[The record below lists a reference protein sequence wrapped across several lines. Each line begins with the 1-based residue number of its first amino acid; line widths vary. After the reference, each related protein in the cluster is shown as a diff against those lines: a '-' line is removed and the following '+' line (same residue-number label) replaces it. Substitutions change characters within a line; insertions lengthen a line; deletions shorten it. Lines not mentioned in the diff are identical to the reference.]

1 MKFIFGDHVHHF
13 DRPWVMGIVNV
24 TPDSFSDGGLCETT
38 EAAIAHA
45 LRLVEEGA
53 DVLDIGG
60 ESTRPGSLPVDT
72 QEEIDRVVPVIE
84 ALRNKVKIPISIDTS
99 KAAVAEAAC
108 EAGAGI
114 INDVTALEG
123 DPRMGEVVARY
134 QAGLCLM
141 HMKGTPK
148 TMQDEV
154 TYTDAVNEI
163 EQYLGTAIQRALAH
177 GISPDSMLVD
187 PGIGF
192 GKHLNHNLQLI
203 QACGSIAK
211 RLNRPIL
218 MGVSRKSFLGTLTG
232 RSVHEREAGTAA
244 AVTACV
250 LAGAHIVRVHHVA
263 AARDVVAVAQALR
276 TTRETTGEW
285 NG

>member
-1 MKFIFGDHVHHF
+1 
-13 DRPWVMGIVNV
+13 MGIVNV

-38 EAAIAHA
+38 ETAVQHA

-53 DVLDIGG
+53 DILDIGG
-60 ESTRPGSLPVDT
+60 ESTRPGSLPVGT

-84 ALRNKVKIPISIDTS
+84 ALRDKVNIPISIDTS
-99 KAAVAEAAC
+99 KAAVAQASC
-108 EAGAGI
+108 EAGAVV

-123 DPRMGEVVARY
+123 DPRMGEVVAKY

-148 TMQDEV
+148 TMQDAV
-154 TYTDAVNEI
+154 TYTDAVHEI
-163 EQYLGTAIQRALAH
+163 EQYLSTAIQRASEY
-177 GISPDSMLVD
+177 GISSDAIMVD

-203 QACGSIAK
+203 QASGAIAK

-218 MGVSRKSFLGTLTG
+218 MGVSRKSFLGKLTG
-232 RSVHEREAGTAA
+232 RAVHEREAGTAA
-244 AVTACV
+244 ALTACI

-276 TTRETTGEW
+276 TTRETTGDW
-285 NG
+285 DG